1 MCCAVLCSMPY
12 WYWDTQ
18 NAFSFCDIAG
28 SSRKKKQQKK
38 KCFFLSFSLLSVVSL
53 TPARILCMPVRL
65 RICIQNRE
73 CADENGFSFR
83 FQLCMSQMS
92 ETRVIKFP
100 LFLSFFLLHPFLSH
114 SLSRSLFHC
123 VTLSYVVVSF
133 SFCHALYTSFTE
145 SQKFINNT
153 KVPLPRYS
161 YFALVSC
168 STLICIGKQS
178 SYIDN
183 AHWFSTPKARNDDF
197 YSCPFTGYTFRLLTH
212 MKYAWQIIFNW
223 VVY

>member
-1 MCCAVLCSMPY
+1 MCCAVLCC
-12 WYWDTQ
+12 
-18 NAFSFCDIAG
+18 AACRIDIG
-28 SSRKKKQQKK
+28 IHKMRFHFVILQGVRGKKQQKK
-38 KCFFLSFSLLSVVSL
+38 KCFFLSFSLLCVVSL

-153 KVPLPRYS
+153 KVPSPRYS
-161 YFALVSC
+161 YLLSSRAL
-168 STLICIGKQS
+168 
-178 SYIDN
+178 
-183 AHWFSTPKARNDDF
+183 H
-197 YSCPFTGYTFRLLTH
+197 
-212 MKYAWQIIFNW
+212 
-223 VVY
+223 